1 MNRCECVLG
10 IKESVFSADSS
21 VSSRHTFDSKI
32 LPSSLQAK
40 NSLGVCVCIW
50 SVLYCIGVCGRREK
64 RESKNQRT
72 HTHTLLYLISA
83 KRLYWELEA
92 F

>member
-1 MNRCECVLG
+1 VLG
-10 IKESVFSADSS
+10 VKESVYSANCSIS
-21 VSSRHTFDSKI
+21 IGRTFNSEK
-32 LPSSLQAK
+32 LPSCSESK
-40 NSLGVCVCIW
+40 NSLSVCVCIW

-83 KRLYWELEA
+83 KRLFWELED